1 MTDIGYWLEI
11 YLGRKAR
18 DEMRR
23 DVCRFFP
30 GVDIYSVFNAYVAGV
45 RKAFGKDVKT
55 RPYYNLSFSTY
66 SLSSIKYNFSNG
78 AINVRFM
85 PYMGGTAVNLRYTLF
100 QAGMAAYIRH
110 EEDLAKAVEFYLGRG
125 GSYKTNIPV
134 ELFVSYSKQAAVYM
148 KQFNNEQNQRKQ
160 AYIAQ
165 IKQQEMERIAKEE
178 QSSESVRNQTTDS
191 PQNET
196 TVSPQNETTVS
207 PQNETTVSPQ
217 NETTVSPQNESTVSQ
232 QNETTIPQQNDTTIP
247 QQNETTI
254 PQQSETTISPQNES
268 SVFQQNGTSFPPQS
282 EVTVPQQNETSVPVQ
297 NKQIVLPPNS
307 GTTQT
312 ALLEKQIQSPEV
324 TGEISLYRWKENLAF
339 VLGIVS
345 IAMGGFACLF
355 GLCGSFGGIAF
366 VVLGIPAVVIALYFY
381 ISITKQTKLYSQKL
395 VKAKILAIIGACVL
409 FLGLIV
415 SIVGPIVNIMFLKY
429 LTGQSTNA
437 MFIF

>member
-207 PQNETTVSPQ
+207 PQNE
-217 NETTVSPQNESTVSQ
+217 STVS
-232 QNETTIPQQNDTTIP
+232 

>member
-1 MTDIGYWLEI
+1 
-11 YLGRKAR
+11 
-18 DEMRR
+18 
-23 DVCRFFP
+23 
-30 GVDIYSVFNAYVAGV
+30 
-45 RKAFGKDVKT
+45 
-55 RPYYNLSFSTY
+55 
-66 SLSSIKYNFSNG
+66 
-78 AINVRFM
+78 
-85 PYMGGTAVNLRYTLF
+85 
-100 QAGMAAYIRH
+100 MAAYIRH

-178 QSSESVRNQTTDS
+178 QSSESVRNQTTD
-191 PQNET
+191 
-196 TVSPQNETTVS
+196 SPQNETTVS